1 MLRVPCLA
9 TCAEADEAAHKT
21 SDFVFIILFWNT
33 CLPYKA
39 EESNNVLELVL
50 LILGVLEG
58 MHKLP
63 V

>member
-1 MLRVPCLA
+1 MVCVPCLA

-21 SDFVFIILFWNT
+21 SDFVFKIPFWNT
-33 CLPYKA
+33 VLPYKA

-50 LILGVLEG
+50 LILGVSEG

-63 V
+63 L